1 MRRHADDALLERL
14 DVGAQ
19 PDAQPLEVEN
29 RIDDQLSRT
38 VEGDVASA
46 VDVVELRPEPLE
58 HFAPDEQVL
67 GMAALAQ
74 RIDRRMLDQQQRADI
89 LCASL
94 DCFGGPGLRHCCGS
108 SGQRFR
114 SGLLPFCGSG
124 VLPFGCFGLF
134 CCCGVLPFG
143 CFGLFGCRG
152 AAGCTLCCEQ
162 GVEELPL
169 EFPAAAIVH
178 RPEVAQTEFHRYK
191 LFTLRSASSARYD
204 DRTNGALAQ

>member
-1 MRRHADDALLERL
+1 
-14 DVGAQ
+14 
-19 PDAQPLEVEN
+19 
-29 RIDDQLSRT
+29 
-38 VEGDVASA
+38 
-46 VDVVELRPEPLE
+46 
-58 HFAPDEQVL
+58 
-67 GMAALAQ
+67 MAALAQ

-89 LCASL
+89 LCVSL
-94 DCFGGPGLRHCCGS
+94 DCFGGPGLRLCCGG

-124 VLPFGCFGLF
+124 VLPSGG
-134 CCCGVLPFG
+134 
-143 CFGLFGCRG
+143 FGLFGCRG

-169 EFPAAAIVH
+169 EVPAAAVVH